1 MKIGCKLL
9 ISITMTIFLS
19 LGLTACNSSDIN
31 NRNNTD
37 SNSKEITE
45 TATTQSNNTTTS
57 QTNVANSNQ
66 ETHSTADKHQ
76 LTNPNGVALIPAMVT
91 NVIDG
96 DTLDVKINGKTERVR
111 LVLVDTPETKHPN
124 KPVQPFG
131 PEASE
136 LTKNTLLGK
145 QVGLEKDISERDRY
159 GRILAY
165 VWVDGKMHN
174 EALIEKGLGR
184 VAVFPPDTKYVDE
197 FREKQRQAQEKAIGI
212 WSIENYVQE
221 NGFQSSSSSAPAAS
235 KQSNTT
241 TASQPS
247 QSQPVASAPSA
258 NTLSNTGTHR
268 PFQNDPSDDVERNTS
283 CAGKIKGNTNSKIYH
298 VPGGAY
304 YDKTVDNITWF
315 CSEAE
320 AQAAGY
326 RKSKR

>member
-1 MKIGCKLL
+1 M
-9 ISITMTIFLS
+9 MTIFLS
-19 LGLTACNSSDIN
+19 LGLTACSKSDTN
-31 NRNNTD
+31 NGTNTD
-37 SNSKEITE
+37 TKPKETE
-45 TATTQSNNTTTS
+45 TNTTQSDNSATS

-66 ETHSTADKHQ
+66 ETHSSANKQQ
-76 LTNPNGVALIPAMVT
+76 LTNPSGVALIPAIVT
-91 NVIDG
+91 NVVDG
-96 DTLDVKINGKTERVR
+96 DTLDVKINGKTERIR
-111 LVLVDTPETKHPN
+111 LLLVDTPETKHPN

-136 LTKNTLLGK
+136 FTTTTLLGK
-145 QVGLEKDISERDRY
+145 QVGLEKDVSERDRY

-165 VWVDGKMHN
+165 VWIDGNMHN
-174 EALIEKGLGR
+174 EALIEKGLAR

-197 FREKQRQAQEKAIGI
+197 FRAKQREAQESGIGI

-221 NGFQSSSSSAPAAS
+221 NGFQSSSSSSPQSGQSQSAAPA
-235 KQSNTT
+235 
-241 TASQPS
+241 PS
-247 QSQPVASAPSA
+247 QSTSD
-258 NTLSNTGTHR
+258 NTGTNQ
-268 PFQNDPSDDVERNTS
+268 PFQNNPSDDVERNTS
-283 CAGKIKGNTNSKIYH
+283 CKGQIKGNTNSKIYH